1 MANFGLEL
9 HPDKTRLIEFGRGY
23 FIILD
28 VAIGG
33 AFPNK
38 LGGGPTADTKP
49 GVPMLVDYVEVKYAS
64 GQATPPPTP
73 TFTTTTNRTT
83 TTTTTPTNPTPTNP
97 TVPPTGVPSNLR
109 VTATADSTITLGW
122 NGTAGATYDVLRSG
136 VRIAT
141 ATGTTFT
148 DQELFKNTPYVYSIR
163 GGGITTP
170 ELTAT
175 IGASPTSPPTA
186 TTVTTAPSTG
196 TPGNLRVIASTS
208 SSITLSWDGPA
219 SASYQVLRS
228 GIQIGT
234 VTGPAF
240 TDQGLIKNTPY
251 IYSIRGNGVTT
262 PQITATI
269 N

>member
-1 MANFGLEL
+1 
-9 HPDKTRLIEFGRGY
+9 
-23 FIILD
+23 
-28 VAIGG
+28 
-33 AFPNK
+33 
-38 LGGGPTADTKP
+38 
-49 GVPMLVDYVEVKYAS
+49 
-64 GQATPPPTP
+64 
-73 TFTTTTNRTT
+73 
-83 TTTTTPTNPTPTNP
+83 
-97 TVPPTGVPSNLR
+97 
-109 VTATADSTITLGW
+109 
-122 NGTAGATYDVLRSG
+122 GTAGATYDVLRSG

-148 DQELFKNTPYVYSIR
+148 DQGLFKNTPYVYSIR

-186 TTVTTAPSTG
+186 TTVTTVTTAPSTG

-208 SSITLSWDGPA
+208 SSITLGWVGSA